1 MNDNKKGRKLS
12 PSFVTGAIA
21 LAFLA
26 VGYQTALFVHRA
38 AALKILSDETVP
50 DTVYVAVDEAFAAA
64 GQAVASEISVSGKS
78 DVRRLPGESVS
89 SWKSDVRRLPEKS
102 VSSGNARQQVP
113 GKKTVIAR
121 KQGVRPEAAAA
132 VAAAIAPRTYE
143 NFRFNPNVVS
153 VNDLRRLGFSLKQA
167 ESIDNYR
174 KKGGRFRRKED
185 FAKSYVV
192 ADSVY
197 RRLEK
202 FIDIPLL
209 DINRADSAEFDALP
223 GIGGYFAAK
232 MVEYR
237 SRLGGY
243 SCKEQL
249 MEIYHLDNEKYS
261 RFSDLITVG
270 ESRPFRLW
278 TMPADSLKLH
288 PYIRNWKTANAI
300 VLYRDNNPRELWT
313 VEGLR
318 NAGILDNAAAVR
330 LSRCRIEQ
338 VFKNV
343 AGN

>member
-50 DTVYVAVDEAFAAA
+50 DTVYVAVDEVFAAA
-64 GQAVASEISVSGKS
+64 GQAVASEVPVSGKS
-78 DVRRLPGESVS
+78 DVRRLPE
-89 SWKSDVRRLPEKS
+89 KSDVRRLSGES
-102 VSSGNARQQVP
+102 VSAGNARQQFL

-132 VAAAIAPRTYE
+132 VAAAIVPRTYE

-174 KKGGRFRRKED
+174 KKGGKFRRKED

-202 FIDIPLL
+202 YIDIPLL

-249 MEIYHLDNEKYS
+249 MEIYHLDNKKYS
-261 RFSDLITVG
+261 RFCDLITVG

-288 PYIRNWKTANAI
+288 PYIRNWKIANAI

-318 NAGILDNAAAVR
+318 NAGILDDAAAVR

-338 VFKNV
+338 VLKNV

>member
-50 DTVYVAVDEAFAAA
+50 DTVYVAVDEAFAAS
-64 GQAVASEISVSGKS
+64 GQAVVS
-78 DVRRLPGESVS
+78 DVPVS
-89 SWKSDVRRLPEKS
+89 EKSDVRRLPEKS
-102 VSSGNARQQVP
+102 VSAGNARQQVT

-132 VAAAIAPRTYE
+132 VAAAAVAAAIVQRTYE

-202 FIDIPLL
+202 YIDIPLL
-209 DINRADSAEFDALP
+209 NINRADSAEFDALP

-300 VLYRDNNPRELWT
+300 VLYRNNNPRELWT

-318 NAGILDNAAAVR
+318 NAGILDNTTAAR

-338 VFKNV
+338 VLKNV
-343 AGN
+343 AEN

>member
-64 GQAVASEISVSGKS
+64 CQAVVSGVPVSGKS
-78 DVRRLPGESVS
+78 DVR
-89 SWKSDVRRLPEKS
+89 LPEKS
-102 VSSGNARQQVP
+102 VSAGNARQQVP

-132 VAAAIAPRTYE
+132 VAAAIVPRTYE

-202 FIDIPLL
+202 YIDIPLL

-270 ESRPFRLW
+270 ESMPFRLW

-318 NAGILDNAAAVR
+318 NAGILDSAATAR

>member
-1 MNDNKKGRKLS
+1 M
-12 PSFVTGAIA
+12 
-21 LAFLA
+21 
-26 VGYQTALFVHRA
+26 HRA

-50 DTVYVAVDEAFAAA
+50 DTVYVAADESFAAS
-64 GQAVASEISVSGKS
+64 GQAVVSDVPVSG
-78 DVRRLPGESVS
+78 
-89 SWKSDVRRLPEKS
+89 KSDVRRLPEKS
-102 VSSGNARQQVP
+102 VSAGNARQQVP

-121 KQGVRPEAAAA
+121 KQGVRPEVAAA
-132 VAAAIAPRTYE
+132 VAAAIVPRTYE

-192 ADSVY
+192 EDSVY

-202 FIDIPLL
+202 YIDIPLL

-243 SCKEQL
+243 SCK
-249 MEIYHLDNEKYS
+249 
-261 RFSDLITVG
+261 
-270 ESRPFRLW
+270 
-278 TMPADSLKLH
+278 DS
-288 PYIRNWKTANAI
+288 
-300 VLYRDNNPRELWT
+300 
-313 VEGLR
+313 
-318 NAGILDNAAAVR
+318 
-330 LSRCRIEQ
+330 
-338 VFKNV
+338 
-343 AGN
+343 

>member
-26 VGYQTALFVHRA
+26 VGYQTALFMHRA

-50 DTVYVAVDEAFAAA
+50 DTVYVAVDEALSANDLP
-64 GQAVASEISVSGKS
+64 VSGE
-78 DVRRLPGESVS
+78 VQLPSTSTGISTSQGVSAGNTRQMVPDGSATRQGVSVIS
-89 SWKSDVRRLPEKS
+89 SR
-102 VSSGNARQQVP
+102 G
-113 GKKTVIAR
+113 KTVIGR
-121 KQGVRPEAAAA
+121 KEVIRPETAAA

-202 FIDIPLL
+202 YIDIPLL

-261 RFSDLITVG
+261 RFCDLITVG

-330 LSRCRIEQ
+330 LSRCRIE
-338 VFKNV
+338 
-343 AGN
+343 

>member
-50 DTVYVAVDEAFAAA
+50 DTVFVAVDEASAASRQDVVS
-64 GQAVASEISVSGKS
+64 GVPVSGKS
-78 DVRRLPGESVS
+78 DVRQLPE
-89 SWKSDVRRLPEKS
+89 KSDVRRLSGES

-113 GKKTVIAR
+113 GKQTVIAR

-132 VAAAIAPRTYE
+132 VAAAIVPRTYE

-174 KKGGRFRRKED
+174 KKGGKFRRKED

-192 ADSVY
+192 TDSVY

-202 FIDIPLL
+202 YIDIPLL
-209 DINRADSAEFDALP
+209 DINRADSVEFDALP

-261 RFSDLITVG
+261 RFCDLITVG

-318 NAGILDNAAAVR
+318 NAGILDDAAAAR

-338 VFKNV
+338 VLKNV

>member
-1 MNDNKKGRKLS
+1 MNDDKKGRKLS

-50 DTVYVAVDEAFAAA
+50 DTVYVAVDEAFAAS
-64 GQAVASEISVSGKS
+64 GQAVGSEALVSGKS
-78 DVRRLPGESVS
+78 DVRRLSG
-89 SWKSDVRRLPEKS
+89 KSGASK
-102 VSSGNARQQVP
+102 NARQQVP
-113 GKKTVIAR
+113 DKNTVIAR

-132 VAAAIAPRTYE
+132 VAPRTYE

-174 KKGGRFRRKED
+174 KKGGKFRRKED

-202 FIDIPLL
+202 YIDIPLL

-318 NAGILDNAAAVR
+318 NAGILDNAAAAR

-338 VFKNV
+338 VLKNV
-343 AGN
+343 AED

>member
-38 AALKILSDETVP
+38 AVLKILSDETVP
-50 DTVYVAVDEAFAAA
+50 DTVYMAVDEAFAAS
-64 GQAVASEISVSGKS
+64 GQAVVSDVPVSGKS
-78 DVRRLPGESVS
+78 DVRRLPE
-89 SWKSDVRRLPEKS
+89 KSDVRRLPGES

-202 FIDIPLL
+202 YIDIPLL

-261 RFSDLITVG
+261 RFCDLITVG

-318 NAGILDNAAAVR
+318 NAGILDNAAAAR

>member
-1 MNDNKKGRKLS
+1 M
-12 PSFVTGAIA
+12 
-21 LAFLA
+21 
-26 VGYQTALFVHRA
+26 
-38 AALKILSDETVP
+38 
-50 DTVYVAVDEAFAAA
+50 
-64 GQAVASEISVSGKS
+64 
-78 DVRRLPGESVS
+78 
-89 SWKSDVRRLPEKS
+89 
-102 VSSGNARQQVP
+102 
-113 GKKTVIAR
+113 
-121 KQGVRPEAAAA
+121 
-132 VAAAIAPRTYE
+132 
-143 NFRFNPNVVS
+143 S

-174 KKGGRFRRKED
+174 KKGGKFRRKED

-202 FIDIPLL
+202 YIDIPLL

-318 NAGILDNAAAVR
+318 NAGILDNAAADR
-330 LSRCRIEQ
+330 LSRCRIE
-338 VFKNV
+338 
-343 AGN
+343 

>member
-26 VGYQTALFVHRA
+26 VGYQTSLFVHRA

-50 DTVYVAVDEAFAAA
+50 DTVYVSVDEAFASS
-64 GQAVASEISVSGKS
+64 GQAVVSDVPVSG
-78 DVRRLPGESVS
+78 
-89 SWKSDVRRLPEKS
+89 KSDVRRLPEKS
-102 VSSGNARQQVP
+102 VSAGNARQQVP
-113 GKKTVIAR
+113 GKKTVMAR

-132 VAAAIAPRTYE
+132 VAAAIVPRTYE

-174 KKGGRFRRKED
+174 KKGGKFRRKED

-202 FIDIPLL
+202 YIDIPLL
-209 DINRADSAEFDALP
+209 DINKADSAEFDALP

-261 RFSDLITVG
+261 RFSDLITIG
-270 ESRPFRLW
+270 EPAPFRLW

>member
-50 DTVYVAVDEAFAAA
+50 DTVYVAVDEAFAAS
-64 GQAVASEISVSGKS
+64 GQAVVSG
-78 DVRRLPGESVS
+78 VPVS
-89 SWKSDVRRLPEKS
+89 GKS
-102 VSSGNARQQVP
+102 VSSGNARQLVP

-132 VAAAIAPRTYE
+132 VAAAIVPRTYE

-174 KKGGRFRRKED
+174 KKGGKFRRKED

-202 FIDIPLL
+202 YIDIPLL

-261 RFSDLITVG
+261 RFCDLITVG

-318 NAGILDNAAAVR
+318 NAGILDDAAAAR
-330 LSRCRIEQ
+330 LSRCRIE
-338 VFKNV
+338 
-343 AGN
+343 

>member
-50 DTVYVAVDEAFAAA
+50 DTVYVAVDEVFAAA
-64 GQAVASEISVSGKS
+64 GQAVASEVPVSGKS
-78 DVRRLPGESVS
+78 DVRRLPE
-89 SWKSDVRRLPEKS
+89 KSDVRRLSGES
-102 VSSGNARQQVP
+102 VSSGNARQRVP
-113 GKKTVIAR
+113 SKKTVIAR

-202 FIDIPLL
+202 YIDIPLL

-270 ESRPFRLW
+270 ESSPFRLW

-300 VLYRDNNPRELWT
+300 VLYRNNNPRELWT

-318 NAGILDNAAAVR
+318 NAGILDDAAAAR